1 MKGLLVTNQ
10 VSVWKIATS
19 ITVAGSILL
28 LILYVVLSRYYNSQE
43 LAMLVD
49 GATANGQD
57 YSVIIHN
64 QLTGSYSFSAQ

>member
-10 VSVWKIATS
+10 VRVWKIATS
-19 ITVAGSILL
+19 IAVAGSVLL
-28 LILYVVLSRYYNSQE
+28 VVLYVGLSRYYNSQE

-57 YSVIIHN
+57 YSVTIHN
-64 QLTGSYSFSAQ
+64 QLTGGYSFNAQ

>member
-1 MKGLLVTNQ
+1 MTNQ

-19 ITVAGSILL
+19 IAVAGSVLL
-28 LILYVVLSRYYNSQE
+28 VVLYVGLSRYYNSQE

-57 YSVIIHN
+57 YSVTIHN
-64 QLTGSYSFSAQ
+64 QLTGGYSFNAQ